1 MMPEREPLAQ
11 LNDEQMKALNAME
24 KELGV
29 TLVAY
34 EGLFD
39 DSKDQIVES
48 DV

>member
-1 MMPEREPLAQ
+1 MPDREPLAQ
-11 LNDEQMKALNAME
+11 LNDEQMKALTALE
-24 KELGV
+24 KDLGV

-34 EGLFD
+34 ESLFD